1 MTKMNVKSAAKVSMS
16 ELEMVNGGEKIMFL
30 PYKHGYK
37 PDKED
42 DL

>member
-1 MTKMNVKSAAKVSMS
+1 
-16 ELEMVNGGEKIMFL
+16 MVNGGEKMMFL